1 MSVYTTVE
9 ETELQEFLS
18 HYQLG
23 QLVACQGISA
33 GIENTN
39 YFVTTTQ
46 GQFVLTL
53 FEQYSY
59 EELPYF
65 LELMAYL
72 NENQVPSAHPCPDN
86 EGHYLR
92 YLNGKPAALVQRLR
106 GKEMRQPTVE
116 QCAVL
121 GQELGH
127 LHVVGCDFP
136 HYRAN
141 QRGPSWWHGTGKRLL
156 PYLQG
161 ADAALL
167 RSELRFQYGYSAIDL
182 PRGVIHADLFRDNAL
197 FEGDKLCGI
206 IDFYY
211 ACHDVLLYDVAVTV
225 NDWCSLPDGE
235 LDKVRMNA
243 LLEGYQ
249 EQRPFTDEERRAWGV
264 MLRAAALRF
273 WVSRLKDLHFPRAG
287 EMTHTKNPNEYRDI
301 LKTRLDISPLSRPTY
316 IHPLQNSAASLW

>member
-9 ETELQEFLS
+9 ESELKEFLS
-18 HYQLG
+18 YYSLG
-23 QLVACQGISA
+23 QLVAFQGISA

-46 GQFVLTL
+46 DHYVLTL
-53 FEQYSY
+53 FEQYSA

-86 EGHYLR
+86 QGKYLR
-92 YLNGKPAALVQRLR
+92 FLNGKPAALVQRLR
-106 GKEMRQPTVE
+106 GKETRQPTVE

-127 LHVVGCDFP
+127 LHVVGGDFP
-136 HYRAN
+136 LYRAN
-141 QRGPSWWHGTGKRLL
+141 QRGPAWWHGTGKRLL
-156 PYLQG
+156 PYLKDK
-161 ADAALL
+161 DAALL
-167 RSELRFQYGYSAIDL
+167 RAELRFQYGYSSIDL

-211 ACHDVLLYDVAVTV
+211 ACYDVLLYDVAVTV
-225 NDWCSLPDGE
+225 NDWCSLPNGE
-235 LDKVRMNA
+235 LDQQRVDA
-243 LLEGYQ
+243 LLSGYQ
-249 EQRPFTDEERRAWGV
+249 EQRPFTSEECIAWGV

-287 EMTHTKNPNEYRDI
+287 ELTHTKNPNEYRDI
-301 LKTRLDISPLSRPTY
+301 LKTRYNIPPLSRPTY
-316 IHPLQNSAASLW
+316 FLSKHSVASW

>member
-1 MSVYTTVE
+1 MSVYTIVE

-53 FEQYSY
+53 FEQYSCH
-59 EELPYF
+59 ELPYF

-72 NENQVPSAHPCPDN
+72 NENQVPSAHPCPNN

-92 YLNGKPAALVQRLR
+92 YLSGKPAALVQRLR
-106 GKEMRQPTVE
+106 GKEMRQPSVV

-127 LHVVGCDFP
+127 LHVVGRDFP
-136 HYRAN
+136 LYRAN
-141 QRGPSWWHGTGKRLL
+141 QRGPSWWHDTGKRLL

-161 ADAALL
+161 KDAALL
-167 RSELRFQYGYSAIDL
+167 RAELRFQYGYSAIDL

-211 ACHDVLLYDVAVTV
+211 ACYDVLLYDVAVTV
-225 NDWCSLPDGE
+225 NDWCSLPDGK
-235 LDKVRMNA
+235 LDTVRMEA
-243 LLEGYQ
+243 LLSGYQ
-249 EQRPFTDEERRAWGV
+249 QQRPFTSEECQAWEV

-301 LKTRLDISPLSRPTY
+301 LKTRFDIPPLSPFTHISQPT
-316 IHPLQNSAASLW
+316 STASLW